1 LQHITP
7 RLTADDIVERAQRAE
22 EARVLESLRGHMV
35 SEWEA
40 LDRKRA
46 KLDALLV
53 IVIAVAVGLSV
64 ILILAWR

>member
-1 LQHITP
+1 MIETNLQHITP
-7 RLTADDIVERAQRAE
+7 RLTAEQRAE
-22 EARVLESLRGHMV
+22 ETRVLESLRGHMV

-53 IVIAVAVGLSV
+53 IGIAAAVGLSV